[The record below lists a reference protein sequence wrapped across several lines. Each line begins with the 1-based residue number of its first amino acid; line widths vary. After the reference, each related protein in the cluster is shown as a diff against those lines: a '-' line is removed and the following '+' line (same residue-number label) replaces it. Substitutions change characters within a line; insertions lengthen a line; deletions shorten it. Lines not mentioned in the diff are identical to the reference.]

1 MWDANGT
8 SRTRPTLV
16 WAWPE
21 ARSLHIASMATGSI
35 PYSFRNLPLGSLT
48 CLGPIPVH
56 GTTLVL
62 GPMRQTSIYISAWI
76 YLSRIWTR
84 DLSITLIDQR
94 PYSHGHSTLI
104 PCIYIHEI
112 SYLGAF
118 VTLIRFLESILK
130 YKMER
135 NDIITWP
142 KNWRPFRKSEKNPC
156 PPPLEGWG

>member
-104 PCIYIHEI
+104 RYHLDHVFLDLMNIVTYICWLLIWTLQWQFSQSLELF
-112 SYLGAF
+112 SYETF
-118 VTLIRFLESILK
+118 VPECQI
-130 YKMER
+130 
-135 NDIITWP
+135 
-142 KNWRPFRKSEKNPC
+142 
-156 PPPLEGWG
+156 

>member
-1 MWDANGT
+1 MGVCMWDANGT

-84 DLSITLIDQR
+84 DLSITLIDQG

-104 PCIYIHEI
+104 YNIDARYIYMHVKNIYQSPDVGGIIFFAWPISRQYEGIHC
-112 SYLGAF
+112 LHG
-118 VTLIRFLESILK
+118 K
-130 YKMER
+130 
-135 NDIITWP
+135 IITVTAT
-142 KNWRPFRKSEKNPC
+142 
-156 PPPLEGWG
+156 

>member
-104 PCIYIHEI
+104 WYDLIWPAAPVPNCPVTRMHEFTCLKSGGSDKI
-112 SYLGAF
+112 IAASHLRITLGGLPS
-118 VTLIRFLESILK
+118 VLMQLQG
-130 YKMER
+130 
-135 NDIITWP
+135 N
-142 KNWRPFRKSEKNPC
+142 
-156 PPPLEGWG
+156 